1 MAPADRFPHG
11 HSSHQANSG
20 SSQAFLRLGHITG
33 AHGLRGALRM
43 RPDNPDSDTL
53 AHVARVFIESSGKS
67 REYRLLD
74 YRRINRSTTRIAL
87 EGLDGPGAADALKG
101 AAVMI
106 AMNDLPPA
114 RLGEFYYF
122 QIIGCEVHTT
132 GGRRIGTVEE
142 VLSTGANDVWVVRDG
157 LKEVLVPVIE
167 DVVKT
172 MDLDRRILMI
182 EPVPGLLD

>member
-11 HSSHQANSG
+11 HNSHQANSG

-53 AHVARVFIESSGKS
+53 ANVAHVFIESNGKS
-67 REYRLLD
+67 QEYRLLD
-74 YRRINRSTTRIAL
+74 SRRINRSTTRIVL

-106 AMNDLPPA
+106 AINDLPPA
-114 RLGEFYYF
+114 RVGEFYYF

-142 VLSTGANDVWVVRDG
+142 VFSTGANDVWVVRDG

-167 DVVKT
+167 DVVKM
-172 MDLDRRILMI
+172 MDLDQRILMI

>member
-1 MAPADRFPHG
+1 MAPADRSPHG
-11 HSSHQANSG
+11 HDSRQANSG

-53 AHVARVFIESSGKS
+53 AHVTRVFLESNGNSH
-67 REYRLLD
+67 EYRLLD
-74 YRRINRSTTRIAL
+74 SRRINRSTTRIAL

-106 AMNDLPPA
+106 AIDDLPPA

-132 GGRRIGTVEE
+132 DGRRIGTVEE
-142 VLSTGANDVWVVRDG
+142 VFSTGANDVWVVRDG

-172 MDLDRRILMI
+172 MDLDRRVVMI

>member
-11 HSSHQANSG
+11 HDSRQANLG
-20 SSQAFLRLGHITG
+20 SSQPFLRLGHITG

-43 RPDNPDSDTL
+43 RPDNRDSDTL
-53 AHVARVFIESSGKS
+53 ANVARVFLELDGESH
-67 REYRLLD
+67 EYRLLD
-74 YRRINRSTTRIAL
+74 SRRINRSTTRIAL

-106 AMNDLPPA
+106 ALGDLPPA
-114 RLGEFYYF
+114 GLGEFYYF

-132 GGRRIGTVEE
+132 DGRRIGTVEE
-142 VLSTGANDVWVVRDG
+142 VFSTGANDVWVVRDG
-157 LKEVLVPVIE
+157 PKEVLVPVIE

-172 MDLDRRILMI
+172 MDLDRRVVMI

>member
-1 MAPADRFPHG
+1 MAPADRFPQG
-11 HSSHQANSG
+11 HDSRQANSG

-43 RPDNPDSDTL
+43 RPENPDSDTL
-53 AHVARVFIESSGKS
+53 AHVARVFLESNGQSQ
-67 REYRLLD
+67 EYRLLD
-74 YRRINRSTTRIAL
+74 SRRINRSTTRIAL
-87 EGLDGPGAADALKG
+87 EGLDGPEAADALKG

-106 AMNDLPPA
+106 ALDDLPPA

-132 GGRRIGTVEE
+132 DGRRIGTVEE
-142 VLSTGANDVWVVRDG
+142 VFSTGANDIWVVRDG
-157 LKEVLVPVIE
+157 PNEVLVPVIE

-172 MDLDRRILMI
+172 MDLEQRVVMI

>member
-1 MAPADRFPHG
+1 
-11 HSSHQANSG
+11 
-20 SSQAFLRLGHITG
+20 
-33 AHGLRGALRM
+33 M

-53 AHVARVFIESSGKS
+53 AHVARVFIESNGKS
-67 REYRLLD
+67 HEYQLLD
-74 YRRINRSTTRIAL
+74 SKRINRSTTRIVL

-106 AMNDLPPA
+106 AINDLPPA
-114 RLGEFYYF
+114 RVGEFYYF

-142 VLSTGANDVWVVRDG
+142 VFSTGANDVWVVRDG
-157 LKEVLVPVIE
+157 VKEVLVPVIE

-172 MDLDRRILMI
+172 MDLDQRVVMI

>member
-1 MAPADRFPHG
+1 
-11 HSSHQANSG
+11 
-20 SSQAFLRLGHITG
+20 
-33 AHGLRGALRM
+33 M

-53 AHVARVFIESSGKS
+53 ATVAHVFIESNGKS
-67 REYRLLD
+67 QEYRLLD
-74 YRRINRSTTRIAL
+74 SWRINRSTTRIVL

-106 AMNDLPPA
+106 AINDLPPA
-114 RLGEFYYF
+114 RVGEFYYF

-142 VLSTGANDVWVVRDG
+142 VFSTGANDVWVVRDG

-167 DVVKT
+167 DVVKM
-172 MDLDRRILMI
+172 MDLDQRILMI
-182 EPVPGLLD
+182 EPILGLLD